1 MNRYGLFQSGGLNYA
16 IPLLQIRKIV
26 QGGTTYSL
34 PRLPQ
39 SVPAVLVDAGELI
52 PLLSLNL
59 LREADGKL
67 EHVQSGY
74 LVLVESEYGA
84 VALPAELNGKIVAEK
99 KGTRTVGSESRE
111 AWVSGEFTF
120 QNKQYKILDINFLA
134 IEMTQNFWRDPSDS
148 CGVRRHP

>member
-99 KGTRTVGSESRE
+99 KEQELSE
-111 AWVSGEFTF
+111 ANPG
-120 QNKQYKILDINFLA
+120 K
-134 IEMTQNFWRDPSDS
+134 P
-148 CGVRRHP
+148 G